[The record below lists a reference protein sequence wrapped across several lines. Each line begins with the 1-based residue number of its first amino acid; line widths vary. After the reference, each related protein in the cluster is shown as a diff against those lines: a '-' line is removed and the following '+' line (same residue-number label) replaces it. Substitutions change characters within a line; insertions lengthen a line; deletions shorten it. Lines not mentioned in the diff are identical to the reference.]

1 MAVGQRLLDKEYRAL
16 EGEFGFEVLVGAF
29 RQLFD
34 VPLVAPHQMGIK
46 LREAIRFNTK
56 KVEEYCLVSLISSLS
71 RLERN
76 PHHRSRAAE
85 TAYYQNQFV
94 SDLNMNNVCAAIV
107 ISKKVQPLQC
117 M

>member
-56 KVEEYCLVSLISSLS
+56 KVEEYCLVVSLISALS
-71 RLERN
+71 RLEGN
-76 PHHRSRAAE
+76 PYHRE
-85 TAYYQNQFV
+85 QQ
-94 SDLNMNNVCAAIV
+94 
-107 ISKKVQPLQC
+107 KQPTIRINL
-117 M
+117 